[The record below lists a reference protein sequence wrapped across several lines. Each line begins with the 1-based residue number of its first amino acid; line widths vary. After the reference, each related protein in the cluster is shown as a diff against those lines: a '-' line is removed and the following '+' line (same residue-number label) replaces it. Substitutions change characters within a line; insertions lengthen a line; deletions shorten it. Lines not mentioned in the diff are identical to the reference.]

1 MCCLLAGQAAQ
12 AQESGVDP
20 RVGEAKTACSAGN
33 FQKGVQLL
41 AELYTA
47 TNDPIWVFNQGRCYH
62 QNSQLPQALARF
74 KEFLRKSKGGPDEDV
89 RDAQNYIN
97 EIEAEMQ
104 KERPPAKAAPVATES
119 VPTPAVQV
127 SAPLPESK
135 PGSGLRYVGL
145 GVGIFGAAAL
155 AAGVAFSLLVQ
166 QTQKDVESQ
175 TKSGV
180 VDSSSISGK
189 LSDGNRY
196 ETLQW
201 VSYGV
206 GAAAAVAGGL
216 LYWMGT
222 SSDAPRSSSASVS
235 PLFMTNGAGASLHMA
250 F

>member
-1 MCCLLAGQAAQ
+1 L
-12 AQESGVDP
+12 S
-20 RVGEAKTACSAGN
+20 
-33 FQKGVQLL
+33 
-41 AELYTA
+41 
-47 TNDPIWVFNQGRCYH
+47 
-62 QNSQLPQALARF
+62 RF

-104 KERPPAKAAPVATES
+104 KQKERPPAKAAPVATETA
-119 VPTPAVQV
+119 PTPAVQV
-127 SAPLPESK
+127 SAPLPEPK
-135 PGSGLRYVGL
+135 PGRGLRYAGL
-145 GVGIFGAAAL
+145 SVGIFGAAAL
-155 AAGVAFSLLVQ
+155 ATGAVFSLLVN
-166 QTQKDVESQ
+166 QTQRDVESQ
-175 TKSGV
+175 TKSGA
-180 VDSSSISGK
+180 VDSSAISGK
-189 LSDGNRY
+189 LSDGSRY

-222 SSDAPRSSSASVS
+222 SSDAPRPSSAQVS